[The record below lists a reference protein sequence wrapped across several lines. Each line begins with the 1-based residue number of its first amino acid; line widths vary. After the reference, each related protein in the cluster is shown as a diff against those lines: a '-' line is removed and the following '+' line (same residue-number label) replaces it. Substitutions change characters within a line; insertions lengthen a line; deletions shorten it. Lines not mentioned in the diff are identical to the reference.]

1 MTASPPVGIIGF
13 GHFGRALASLLAAA
27 DRPYLVHDP
36 VLAGSATL
44 ADLARGSAVIVLCVP
59 VPATEAVL
67 RALRPHL
74 TPRHVVFDVGSVK
87 LEPTS
92 ALARVLGADIP
103 WCGTHPLFGPAALS
117 RDERPLRAVVCPNPQ
132 HPQAQ
137 HLARDFYQQIGC
149 EVIEQ
154 TPDEHDRIMADT
166 HALAF
171 FVARA
176 MLDIGAARE
185 RAFAPPSFLALA
197 RTIDTVRVDAGHL
210 FSVIQLAN
218 PHAAAARQRL
228 LSAMTRID
236 AELRTAAR
244 GDESATAVTRTP
256 APSAGP
262 AELSDGQSRRSIL

>member
-13 GHFGRALASLLAAA
+13 GHFGRALGSLLAAV

-36 VLAGSATL
+36 ALAGSATL
-44 ADLARGSAVIVLCVP
+44 ADLASGSAVIVLCVP

-74 TPRHVVFDVGSVK
+74 TARHLVMDVGSVK

-92 ALARVLGADIP
+92 ALARVLGDEIP
-103 WCGTHPLFGPAALS
+103 WCGTHPLFGPAALT
-117 RDERPLRAVVCPNPQ
+117 RNERPLRAVVCPNPQ
-132 HPQAQ
+132 HPQAHQRAREFYQ
-137 HLARDFYQQIGC
+137 HLGC

-176 MLDIGAARE
+176 MLDIGAANE
-185 RAFAPPSFLALA
+185 RAFAPPSFRAMA
-197 RTIDTVRVDAGHL
+197 QTIDTVRVDAGHL

-228 LSAMTRID
+228 LSAMMRID

-244 GDESATAVTRTP
+244 GDEAATAVIEIP
-256 APSAGP
+256 VPSAASTG
-262 AELSDGQSRRSIL
+262 LSDGQSRRNIP